1 MIQTNK
7 VVQTLTIRVAQTLI
21 TRALIQII
29 KVYKEQE
36 KRVKVEATNQIQT
49 LKRQKQ
55 IKKLLKTAS
64 QMIQKVWVIL
74 IKSAVTAIVSL
85 IKDKVKSRTFA
96 LKELTLRKNWT
107 MKNSRIR

>member
-1 MIQTNK
+1 MQTQKKATVIYKIILAMIQTNK

-64 QMIQKVWVIL
+64 QMIQKV
-74 IKSAVTAIVSL
+74 
-85 IKDKVKSRTFA
+85 
-96 LKELTLRKNWT
+96 
-107 MKNSRIR
+107 